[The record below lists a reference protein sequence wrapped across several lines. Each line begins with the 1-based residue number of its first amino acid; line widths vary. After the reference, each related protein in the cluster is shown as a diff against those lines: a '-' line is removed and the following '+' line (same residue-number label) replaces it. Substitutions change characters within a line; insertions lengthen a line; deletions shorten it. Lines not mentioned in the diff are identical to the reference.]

1 MRYFS
6 FLTTNYNSFEF
17 CIGAHTRI
25 EAFAKAKECFEHV
38 KYLGVSTPI
47 TIKKEHIDIV
57 QIPYKDKKLYP
68 EHIEV
73 RI

>member
-1 MRYFS
+1 MRYFN
-6 FLTTNYNSFEF
+6 FKTIDHNNFEF

-25 EAFAKAKECFEHV
+25 EAFKKASECFKNIEF
-38 KYLGVSTPI
+38 LGILLPS
-47 TIKKEHIDIV
+47 TIKLEHIDVI
-57 QIPYKDKKLYP
+57 QIPYKNKKLYP